1 MWDASLWKQD
11 PSKLQQAPVDDIWG
25 GGVGGAIALWQAL
38 LQQLQEG
45 TQKHDNQIKRQSLMV

>member
-1 MWDASLWKQD
+1 MWNASLRKQD
-11 PSKLQQAPVDDIWG
+11 PSKLQQG

-45 TQKHDNQIKRQSLMV
+45 TRKHDNQIKRKSLMV